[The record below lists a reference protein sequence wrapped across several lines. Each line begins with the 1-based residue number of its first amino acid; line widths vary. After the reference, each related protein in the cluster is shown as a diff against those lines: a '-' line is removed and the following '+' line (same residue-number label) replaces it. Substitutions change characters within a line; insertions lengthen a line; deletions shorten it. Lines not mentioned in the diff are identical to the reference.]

1 MNHVHPPA
9 QREFDCFA
17 GGAGMR
23 EKAKNRAFLEL
34 PVLVDEPRR
43 TILECIWPIC
53 DEERKAIK
61 VSDVSEESKFCL
73 LREDEKT
80 RAPLFKT
87 SLRLK
92 ISMRTLKI
100 ERWS

>member
-1 MNHVHPPA
+1 
-9 QREFDCFA
+9 
-17 GGAGMR
+17 MR
-23 EKAKNRAFLEL
+23 EKAKDRAFLEL

-43 TILECIWPIC
+43 TFLECVWPIC

-73 LREDEKT
+73 LSEDEKT

-87 SLRLK
+87 S
-92 ISMRTLKI
+92 KI
-100 ERWS
+100 EDILSLIHISEPTRPY